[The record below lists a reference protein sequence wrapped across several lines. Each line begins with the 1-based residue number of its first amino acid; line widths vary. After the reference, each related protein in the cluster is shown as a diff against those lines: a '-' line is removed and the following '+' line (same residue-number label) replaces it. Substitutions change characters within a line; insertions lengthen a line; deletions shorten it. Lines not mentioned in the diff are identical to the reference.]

1 MTKNRW
7 KTFIFKMWC
16 IPVISK
22 LIKECGML
30 LPESPKISVS
40 CRASLSSHVHHKH
53 FNLDFFFR
61 FNFITVDVMS
71 TWTMLRCKCWDVSS
85 VHLWEHSSPTFGN
98 LKALA
103 VQSIFTWHGK
113 LSWSWNLQHCAWA
126 WKKSEILNLYK
137 CRQPSNYI
145 HNRTTWVG
153 KSNHSG

>member
-1 MTKNRW
+1 M
-7 KTFIFKMWC
+7 
-16 IPVISK
+16 
-22 LIKECGML
+22 
-30 LPESPKISVS
+30 
-40 CRASLSSHVHHKH
+40 
-53 FNLDFFFR
+53 
-61 FNFITVDVMS
+61 DVMS

-103 VQSIFTWHGK
+103 MQSIFTWHGK

-145 HNRTTWVG
+145 HNGTTWVG
-153 KSNHSG
+153 KSNHSGKKLGLFVLYTTVLWTALSHSGNSVRFDWMGLFERH